1 MDSQYSL
8 PYVMENTTQ
17 DINLLLIGKTGSGV
31 SASGNTILGKK
42 AFESRKSASSI
53 TDRCQ
58 KDSADVLMRRITV
71 VDTPT
76 FSNSQNIDLRLEL
89 KNGLKECPPGIHVI
103 LLVLPLHKTQAADVL
118 SLFKQMFGENA
129 MKHTLVLFTH
139 GDEIENKPLDQLIR
153 ENTELSKLI
162 EECGGRFHQLDN
174 KDLNNRD
181 QVPALLMKI
190 DRMVSENQNSCYTL
204 QMFETQSLET
214 QTQTP
219 KFEIFL
225 QGSIMTEIV
234 HAAFFLI
241 FFCVMSFFL
250 FVVWGKSGS
259 VTSAM
264 IVCIVDFVLAFIWI
278 KLSLFIRQC
287 TYKYR
292 NILLACICGIV
303 GGFIG
308 GVHGEESIQVIFV
321 RGIQAS
327 LMVRHTASHT

>member
-42 AFESRKSASSI
+42 KAFESRKSASSI

-71 VDTPT
+71 SVDTPT

-103 LLVLPLHKTQAADVL
+103 LLVLPFHKTQAADVL

-204 QMFETQSLET
+204 QMFETQSRET
-214 QTQTP
+214 QTQ
-219 KFEIFL
+219 
-225 QGSIMTEIV
+225 
-234 HAAFFLI
+234 
-241 FFCVMSFFL
+241 
-250 FVVWGKSGS
+250 
-259 VTSAM
+259 
-264 IVCIVDFVLAFIWI
+264 
-278 KLSLFIRQC
+278 
-287 TYKYR
+287 
-292 NILLACICGIV
+292 
-303 GGFIG
+303 
-308 GVHGEESIQVIFV
+308 
-321 RGIQAS
+321 
-327 LMVRHTASHT
+327 HTQI

>member
-31 SASGNTILGKK
+31 SASGNTILGKD
-42 AFESRKSASSI
+42 AFKSGKSASSI

-58 KDSADVLMRRITV
+58 KDSAEVLMRRITV

-219 KFEIFL
+219 KFEIFS
-225 QGSIMTEIV
+225 QEFIMTEILY
-234 HAAFFLI
+234 AAC
-241 FFCVMSFFL
+241 FCTFSQGVR
-250 FVVWGKSGS
+250 
-259 VTSAM
+259 SAM
-264 IVCIVDFVLAFIWI
+264 IVCIVDFVLALIWI
-278 KLSLFIRQC
+278 KLSLFIGQC
-287 TYKYR
+287 THKYW
-292 NILLACICGIV
+292 NILLACLCGIA
-303 GGFIG
+303 GGLIG
-308 GVHGEESIQVIFV
+308 GVHGEESIENESIHKEESIQVILL
-321 RGIQAS
+321 RGLQAS
-327 LMVRHTASHT
+327 LMLRHMASLT